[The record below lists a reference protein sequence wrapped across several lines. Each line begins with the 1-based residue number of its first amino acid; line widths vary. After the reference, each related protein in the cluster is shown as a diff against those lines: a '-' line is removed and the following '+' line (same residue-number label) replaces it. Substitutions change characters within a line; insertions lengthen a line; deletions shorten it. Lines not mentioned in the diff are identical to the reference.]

1 MDLEHE
7 LKTALARKE
16 PDPGFANQVME
27 AIRREKRITKSE
39 RRPWRALAAAA
50 TLAAILGGLAG
61 QQAAQQAAQ
70 RRAEGERAQEEVLLA
85 LRITSEKLRDAQDHV
100 RHLNTDN
107 R

>member
-16 PDPGFANQVME
+16 PDPGFANQVLD
-27 AIRREKRITKSE
+27 AIRSEKQSTKRE

-50 TLAAILGGLAG
+50 TLAAILGGVAG
-61 QQAAQQAAQ
+61 QQAAQQAAE

-85 LRITSEKLRDAQDHV
+85 LRITSEKLRTAQDHV
-100 RHLNTDN
+100 RHINPDN